1 MEEPLRHR
9 QTKGAAT
16 DMFYLTPPRHIST
29 LPNRAVLTA
38 RQSLPVFPDKRT
50 ISEPVGMSHPDSC
63 TVEDSDSLSLRRRGR
78 AAPVARSG
86 RVDCVQVESVSTD
99 VFGLPVFSQNDNIL
113 PSWRWSVK
121 TITAL
126 AANKL
131 GKFLAK
137 DFRRVFGPAHDD
149 IAERLGSLARST
161 IECLARSDA
170 LYHNFEHTLQV
181 TMVGRDILH
190 GMTLS
195 QRIEPTDYSHLIVA
209 CLLHDIGYMRGVL
222 SGDTETEFVVDE
234 SGKRITLPRGAS
246 DAALAPYHVDRSKL
260 FAFERLGNSPTIDAS
275 RVAAAIEMTRF
286 PARLDRTSA
295 NEGIEPKLVQAAD
308 LIGQLGDPMYS
319 RKANALYSEFEEI
332 GMNRQLGYSSPADII
347 DKYPA
352 FFWNSVSTHIEDGI
366 KYLNMTVSGRQWIA
380 NLHHHILCAEHAHRF
395 MGPQR

>member
-1 MEEPLRHR
+1 
-9 QTKGAAT
+9 
-16 DMFYLTPPRHIST
+16 
-29 LPNRAVLTA
+29 
-38 RQSLPVFPDKRT
+38 
-50 ISEPVGMSHPDSC
+50 
-63 TVEDSDSLSLRRRGR
+63 
-78 AAPVARSG
+78 
-86 RVDCVQVESVSTD
+86 
-99 VFGLPVFSQNDNIL
+99 
-113 PSWRWSVK
+113 VK

-137 DFRRVFGPAHDD
+137 DVRRIFGPAHDD
-149 IAERLGSLARST
+149 MAERLGSLARST

-181 TMVGRDILH
+181 TMVGRDILQ

-222 SGDTETEFVVDE
+222 SGDTETEFVINDRDE
-234 SGKRITLPRGAS
+234 KITLPRGAS
-246 DAALAPYHVDRSKL
+246 DAALSPHHVDRSKL

-275 RVAAAIEMTRF
+275 RIAAAIEMTRF
-286 PARLDRTSA
+286 PARLDRA
-295 NEGIEPKLVQAAD
+295 DLGELEPKLVQAAD

-319 RKANALYSEFEEI
+319 RKANALYCEFEEI

-352 FFWNSVSTHIEDGI
+352 FFWNSVSMHIDDGI

>member
-1 MEEPLRHR
+1 M
-9 QTKGAAT
+9 KA
-16 DMFYLTPPRHIST
+16 IS
-29 LPNRAVLTA
+29 A
-38 RQSLPVFPDKRT
+38 
-50 ISEPVGMSHPDSC
+50 I
-63 TVEDSDSLSLRRRGR
+63 
-78 AAPVARSG
+78 
-86 RVDCVQVESVSTD
+86 
-99 VFGLPVFSQNDNIL
+99 
-113 PSWRWSVK
+113 
-121 TITAL
+121 

-131 GKFLAK
+131 GKFIAK

-149 IAERLGSLARST
+149 MAERLGSLARST

-170 LYHNFEHTLQV
+170 LYHNYEHTLQV
-181 TMVGRDILH
+181 TMVGRDILE

-234 SGKRITLPRGAS
+234 SGKRITLPRGSS
-246 DAALAPYHVDRSKL
+246 DAALAPYHVDRSKI
-260 FAFERLGNSPTIDAS
+260 FAFERLGKSPTIDAS
-275 RVAAAIEMTRF
+275 RVAAAIEKTRF
-286 PARLDRTSA
+286 PARVDRSDD
-295 NEGIEPKLVQAAD
+295 NIEPKLVQAAD

-319 RKANALYSEFEEI
+319 RKANALYSEFEEM

-352 FFWNSVSTHIEDGI
+352 FFWDGVSTHIEDGI

-380 NLHHHILCAEHAHRF
+380 NLHHHILCAEHSHRF